1 MKKIECI
8 IRTAKFEDVHTA
20 LSSIGIGFMTYSEVK
35 GIGLEHPSTQQQYR
49 GTAFEVGFTPR
60 TKLEIALPDSKL
72 DEVVKTLLDVAY
84 TGKVGDGK
92 IFIYDIVDSYRIR
105 TKERGEK
112 AL

>member
-20 LSSIGIGFMTYSEVK
+20 LAKIGIGFMTYSEVK
-35 GIGLEHPSTQQQYR
+35 GIGMEHPTTQQYR
-49 GTAFEVGFTPR
+49 GTSFDVGFTPR
-60 TKLEIALPDSKL
+60 TKLEIAIPSSKL
-72 DEVVKTLLDVAY
+72 DEVIKTLLDVAY

-92 IFIYDIVDSYRIR
+92 IFVYDIVDAYRIR
-105 TKERGEK
+105 TKEQGEK